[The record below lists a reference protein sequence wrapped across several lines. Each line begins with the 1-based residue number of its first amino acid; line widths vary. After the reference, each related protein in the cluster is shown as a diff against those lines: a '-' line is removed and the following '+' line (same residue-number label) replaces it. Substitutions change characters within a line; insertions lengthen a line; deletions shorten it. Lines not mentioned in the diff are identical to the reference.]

1 MEMDIMNSG
10 KNQVI
15 EIEHVEKKDEEREKV
30 AQSVKNELAKIPSNY
45 DVTKFDVTEKKVK

>member
-1 MEMDIMNSG
+1 MDIMNSG